1 MKDSKEPEEKKID
14 IEENYKEH
22 SEDNNILNLLSDKP
36 ENPSYQELSK
46 INDEKEK
53 KGEQDLDIEDSKSP
67 EDNNYQKHEEEKNN
81 EEKNVLTNQYIINKQ
96 KMLKEE
102 EAQKKEVLKKLQK
115 YYDDFYN
122 EIINNW
128 NNNKE
133 NFVNYY
139 SSINYKIILMLD
151 VPCVVSNK
159 DNVII
164 IFKFLCNL
172 MNFFK
177 DKLKTI
183 PFVVLTFFYTL
194 KDYEIFSRNP
204 KNVNTNNSLNS
215 NNDLIE
221 DKIFYNIFKELLP
234 EAEIES
240 HEFPIGNNCMYKYF
254 LSYLFSSGF
263 NKNFITDFLSRD
275 DLNFT
280 YYTYFSHYAFSML
293 INCSSEF
300 IQKSDYKLILVKN
313 FTDKI
318 NFYLSD
324 TENLLKQNK
333 VEYLQLIKSIY
344 DKFNDE
350 IFGGIAYMT
359 EAFEKNKLDEYFEN
373 FCFTLF
379 KPCEILLKQQK
390 LELRIIAIEHLSSII
405 LRLNLNPQFYKGDFN
420 DCENV
425 LEYVKQKL
433 VKFSQNINYFEL
445 IFGENI
451 HEAIIERAYTLLSFL
466 YKNKGFGTKEISDL
480 WKLSTSKY
488 QTISNSIISLF
499 GKLLPEFSNEDC
511 NTILETVSSMNYN
524 DINETTL
531 KLLENFFKSNQRH
544 ESLLNILYNYSNE
557 LNYYEGLS
565 NSIIN
570 KSRKILISL
579 LFNQIYSNDLH
590 QCIKNCLFSL
600 DNNYLLNT
608 NRTIFSEIMKEF
620 ILKKAT
626 NDKTIFKLI
635 DEKVDDF
642 QMLVLFLDEKYS
654 MERILMNHLLFM
666 KKFFVFLVEKSI
678 NFKSLI
684 NEGNFDFDSLLN
696 IDTLLS
702 EFKKYTDINH
712 IEDKKMEIENEEKS
726 LEINNIND
734 KSKSHLLPKTSKDID
749 DYLKIILKDYI
760 DYFKNKLLKEKIIIS
775 NEEIINNIFKQFEFS
790 FEKNTYQKV
799 VSKLVNNILNI
810 HNMGNIHFKRTLLDF
825 LYQLFVQNSI
835 FQGEKEI
842 FYNFIKSIL
851 NLQINGIHL
860 NLLSEKDMEYL
871 YIEKISSN
879 DILSLPFSAYEAL
892 NLFMIY
898 INEKNGNIKYSKE
911 NKKYI
916 DIKDVKLF
924 LGLKTLIEFH
934 AKSKESKLVA
944 DSLMSLTNIMEIGS
958 SDKINRI
965 YLLDQ
970 LFFIL
975 DFYKNKLKE
984 NENNIIE
991 KTALRRILRLI
1002 SIINKTK
1009 VTKNIFDKND
1019 PNNILKIYVKN
1030 NFYFTNSDQDIPF
1043 QVFKGLTIKEFK
1055 DELIEKVICTSQYDV
1070 TVFNNIKNYFHQDIL
1085 TLDQLKNEI
1094 RKNNLI
1100 VLFYSP
1106 KILKDE
1112 YTLAEY
1118 NIQSGEGILILN
1130 GASTSIN
1137 SDANFSMTDAQ
1148 LTDAYT
1154 KIKVVFEDKYSEE
1167 IMKAALYKNKGDIDN
1182 TILYI
1187 ADQNNIT
1194 KLLQEMEENKKNEP
1208 IKMEEITCLEE
1219 NKFNYLLN
1227 ILDEGDQNINTSV
1240 WSLLAEIKF
1249 PDDLIMNS
1257 IGNKFDNFFEENN
1270 LNKKILILKIINSV
1284 IFGDTSFC
1292 KYNILNKKVKN
1303 EWIAKFI
1310 KNEKFISQILKKFS
1324 EIIINENNEINISK
1338 IIRIIINWFLSIFN
1352 KINEIFKNKSNQI
1365 IDDESESNYNILEE
1379 NKTHKNK
1386 QNEISPMITENIEKN
1401 DNDFGEYEIDE
1412 IQANTFIKIL
1422 EDNKFIIM
1430 LYDILGVIE
1439 NFNSIFAKIEK
1450 RKIVKD
1456 LYDIIIGY
1464 IEIKPK
1470 DIQYLIEE
1478 EKNKRKIVNI
1488 LISLKDRD
1496 IRNSSLKFIKNLLDK
1511 MKIKNN
1517 EINIKEE
1524 EKIDV
1529 QSQLLK
1535 IYFSDLIS
1543 EEVFYEE
1550 FYELYNYLINIDTV
1564 KPETIP
1570 IDKIIEKL
1578 LDYLYNF
1585 YINSENLNSEVE
1597 DDSDKEKSEKIKN
1610 KLKYNLYILNCFY
1623 PFYSQLLQ
1631 EEIEKKYVEKKDII
1645 GILYNSLF
1653 EKKQDLSYLFTD
1665 EQLRLNAFNFL
1676 LTIISLKEEYFNLI
1690 LPKIISQHINIEK
1703 KKVGLPVEYPL
1714 RDFQKQKFIGLKNFG
1729 ATCYLNS
1736 LLQQMYM
1743 IPTFKESLFQFNINN
1758 INNDKLDESTIYNM
1772 QITFTNLKKSFA
1784 QFYPPIKFIK
1794 SFKSAFN
1801 GEPIHV
1807 GVQQDTDEF
1816 LAILCDKLEEEAKIF
1831 NKQDF
1836 LENSFKGG
1844 ISNEI
1849 LSLEKD
1855 YKYYSQITEPFYRI
1869 TLDIKGHKNLEEALD
1884 AYVKGEILDGEN
1896 KYYCSDYNKKISVKK
1911 RTSIKFMGNEIIIHL
1926 KRFEFDFI
1934 TFENNK
1940 LNDHLIFPLEINLK
1954 KWTRAYI
1961 RLNELEK
1968 EFGKNNF
1975 NYNDVITEREK
1986 ENLDNDK
1993 MDFELTGIL
2002 VHSGTTL
2009 QTGHYYSII
2018 KDQESN
2024 KWYKF
2029 NDNNISEFDIE
2040 KDLEK
2045 ECFGNLESKKNQYGK
2060 GAYLLFYTRK
2070 ECIKNYQNFET
2081 KLKINENLIKN
2092 TREENIDFINIKTY
2106 NSNEYQKF
2114 ILKFI
2119 QISLNY
2125 LSDENAIEIE
2135 DENNEIKSYDKL
2147 MNKEMIREIN
2157 IYQKI
2162 LELLK
2167 GNKENNIDIN
2177 DDEIKI
2183 IPNNM
2188 NEIYEKCKAE
2198 IIFNEENKI
2207 KPEKNKKNISIKNI
2221 VKFLY
2226 YYTFGIIYQY
2236 NDKEMK
2242 LNECLNL
2249 LKEILEKN
2257 NEFSIFI
2264 MKSIEKNI
2272 DIFIDLL
2279 FKFGYSDKDMTGINK
2294 TIFEF
2299 YQILFMSVE
2308 TYEKEKY
2315 GFITNEIFYYYIK
2328 EENGNGKFEKEYK
2341 SLYLRLF
2348 NKLLCQNLE
2357 KCRKEFLREKLFL
2370 ELFNHIINLSSDSSI
2385 VASNYLIPLT
2395 SFISNN
2401 NIPNLKSEINPN
2413 FKMGNNNANYLPNPI
2428 YMNTFCKI
2436 ILRCV
2441 TPGMLKS
2448 NKKSPH
2454 FHTDMNFENNN
2465 FNKYPQLPKDY
2476 IKIFDSVFFI
2486 NFFLFYQSSDIFKV
2500 ICHLSFYDEFI
2511 STQILLLL
2519 KMLLKNEFYYYSQL
2533 EEIVLRVFEMFS
2545 LEDGLNQLRLNTLFD
2560 FDKEENYEH
2569 SLNKFYFDIRNKS
2582 PKITL
2587 RGIYILAQVIQRF
2600 NDINKYIIENKE
2612 RIRWINDFYAETI
2625 VNVQEKNNF
2634 YNDIK
2639 KLLDDNPG
2647 ILEFIQKEF
2656 INKFE

>member
-1 MKDSKEPEEKKID
+1 MKESKEEEEKKID
-14 IEENYKEH
+14 VEEDCKEH
-22 SEDNNILNLLSDKP
+22 SDDNIISLLNKKP
-36 ENPSYQELSK
+36 ENPVYQELSK

-53 KGEQDLDIEDSKSP
+53 KEEQDLDMEEKKSP
-67 EDNNYQKHEEEKNN
+67 EDNNSQKHEEEKNN
-81 EEKNVLTNQYIINKQ
+81 EEKNILTNQYIINKQ
-96 KMLKEE
+96 KMLIEE
-102 EAQKKEVLKKLQK
+102 EAQKKEALKKLQK

-128 NNNKE
+128 NNNQE

-139 SSINYKIILMLD
+139 STINYKIILMLD

-159 DNVII
+159 DNVIM

-183 PFVVLTFFYTL
+183 PVVVLTIFYTL

-234 EAEIES
+234 ESEIET
-240 HEFPIGNNCMYKYF
+240 HEFPINNNCMYKYF
-254 LSYLFSSGF
+254 MSYLFQCGF

-300 IQKSDYKLILVKN
+300 IQKNDYKLILIKN

-333 VEYLQLIKSIY
+333 VEYLQLIKSLY

-350 IFGGIAYMT
+350 IFGGISYMT
-359 EAFEKNKLDEYFEN
+359 EEIEKNKLDEYFEK

-390 LELRIIAIEHLSSII
+390 LELRIIAIENLSSVI
-405 LRLNLNPQFYKGDFN
+405 LRLIINLGIYKGDYN

-425 LEYVKQKL
+425 IEYVKKKL
-433 VKFSQNINYFEL
+433 VKFCQNINYFEL

-466 YKNKGFGTKEISDL
+466 YKSKGFGTKEISDL

-499 GKLLPEFSNEDC
+499 GKLLPEFSSEDC
-511 NTILETVSSMNYN
+511 NTILETVASMNYN

-544 ESLLNILYNYSNE
+544 ESLLNILYKYSNE
-557 LNYYEGLS
+557 LSYYEGLS
-565 NSIIN
+565 NTIIN

-590 QCIKNCLFSL
+590 QCIKNCLFNI

-642 QMLVLFLDEKYS
+642 QMLVLFFDEKYS
-654 MERILMNHLLFM
+654 MENILMNNLLFM

-678 NFKSLI
+678 NFKTLI

-696 IDTLLS
+696 IDTLIS
-702 EFKKYTDINH
+702 EFKKYGDINK
-712 IEDKKMEIENEEKS
+712 IEDKKMEIENEDKIFES
-726 LEINNIND
+726 NNIND
-734 KSKSHLLPKTSKDID
+734 ENKYYLLPKSSKDID

-775 NEEIINNIFKQFEFS
+775 NEEITNNIFTQFEFS

-799 VSKLVNNILNI
+799 VSKLMNNILNI

-835 FQGEKEI
+835 FEGEKEI

-851 NLQINGIHL
+851 NLQINGIYL

-892 NLFMIY
+892 KLYMIY
-898 INEKNGNIKYSKE
+898 INQKNGNIKYSKE
-911 NKKYI
+911 KTKYVE
-916 DIKDVKLF
+916 IKDAKLF

-934 AKSKESKLVA
+934 AISGESKLVT
-944 DSLMSLTNIMEIGS
+944 DSLMILTNIMQVGA

-965 YLLDQ
+965 YLLDL
-970 LFFIL
+970 LFSML
-975 DFYKNKLKE
+975 EFYKNKLKE
-984 NENNIIE
+984 KENNKVE
-991 KTALRRILRLI
+991 KIAIRKILRLI

-1019 PNNILKIYVKN
+1019 PNNILNIYVKN

-1055 DELIEKVICTSQYDV
+1055 DELIEKVICTSEYDV

-1085 TLDQLKNEI
+1085 NLDQLKNEI

-1100 VLFYSP
+1100 VLFYYP

-1118 NIQSGEGILILN
+1118 TIQSGESILILN

-1137 SDANFSMTDAQ
+1137 SDANFSMTEAQ
-1148 LTDAYT
+1148 LADAYSQ
-1154 KIKVVFEDKYSEE
+1154 IKVVFEDKYNEE
-1167 IMKAALYKNKGDIDN
+1167 IMKAALYKNKGNIDN

-1194 KLLQEMEENKKNEP
+1194 SLIKEMEINKKNEP
-1208 IKMEEITCLEE
+1208 TKMEEITCLEE

-1227 ILDEGDQNINTSV
+1227 ILDEGDQDINTSV

-1249 PDDLIMNS
+1249 PVDLIMNS
-1257 IGNKFDNFFEENN
+1257 IGEKFDNIFEENN

-1292 KYNILNKKVKN
+1292 KYNKLKKIVKN

-1324 EIIINENNEINISK
+1324 EIVVNENNEINISK
-1338 IIRIIINWFLSIFN
+1338 IIRIIINWFLNIFN
-1352 KINEIFKNKSNQI
+1352 KINDIFKNKIIQI
-1365 IDDESESNYNILEE
+1365 NDDESESNFNILEE
-1379 NKTHKNK
+1379 NKTHKNN
-1386 QNEISPMITENIEKN
+1386 QSEISPMITENIEKN
-1401 DNDFGEYEIDE
+1401 EDEFGEYEIDE
-1412 IQANTFIKIL
+1412 VQANTFIKIL
-1422 EDNKFIIM
+1422 EDNKFVIM

-1439 NFNSIFAKIEK
+1439 NFNSLFAKIDK
-1450 RKIVKD
+1450 RIIVKN
-1456 LYDIIIGY
+1456 LYDILIGY

-1470 DIQYLIEE
+1470 EVQYLIEE

-1488 LISLKDRD
+1488 LISLKDRE
-1496 IRNSSLKFIKNLLDK
+1496 IRNSSLNFIKNLLDK
-1511 MKIKNN
+1511 MKSKNN
-1517 EINIKEE
+1517 DINIKEE

-1529 QSQLLK
+1529 QSQLLQL
-1535 IYFSDLIS
+1535 YFNDLIS

-1570 IDKIIEKL
+1570 IDKIIDKL

-1585 YINSENLNSEVE
+1585 YTTSQNNNSEIE
-1597 DDSDKEKSEKIKN
+1597 DDSEKEKSKKITN

-1631 EEIEKKYVEKKDII
+1631 EEIEKKYNEKKDII
-1645 GILYNSLF
+1645 IILYNSLF
-1653 EKKQDLSYLFTD
+1653 EKQKNLSYLFTD

-1676 LTIISLKEEYFNLI
+1676 LTIISLKEEYFNII
-1690 LPKIISQHINIEK
+1690 LPKIINQHINIEK
-1703 KKVGLPVEYPL
+1703 KKVGLPVDSPL
-1714 RDFQKQKFIGLKNFG
+1714 RDFEKQKFIGLKNFG

-1743 IPTFKESLFQFNINN
+1743 IPTFKESLFQFNINEL
-1758 INNDKLDESTIYNM
+1758 NNDKLNESTIYNM
-1772 QITFTNLKKSFA
+1772 QLTFINLKKSFA
-1784 QFYPPIKFIK
+1784 QFYPPMKFIQ

-1869 TLDIKGHKNLEEALD
+1869 TLDIKGHKTLEEALD

-1968 EFGKNNF
+1968 ELGKNNF
-1975 NYNDVITEREK
+1975 NYNEVITEREK

-2018 KDQESN
+2018 KDQDNN

-2029 NDNNISEFDIE
+2029 NDNNITEFDIE

-2060 GAYLLFYTRK
+2060 GAYLLFYTKK
-2070 ECIKNYQNFET
+2070 ECVKKYQNFEN
-2081 KLKINENLIKN
+2081 KLKLSDNLIKS
-2092 TREENIDFINIKTY
+2092 TQEENIDFINIKTY

-2125 LSDENAIEIE
+2125 LNDENKIEIE
-2135 DENNEIKSYDKL
+2135 EDINQIKSYDKL
-2147 MNKEMIREIN
+2147 MNKEMIREIK

-2177 DDEIKI
+2177 DNEIKN
-2183 IPNNM
+2183 IPNNI
-2188 NEIYEKCKAE
+2188 NEIYEKCKSE

-2207 KPEKNKKNISIKNI
+2207 KPEKKKEITIKNI

-2236 NDKEMK
+2236 NDKDMK

-2249 LKEILEKN
+2249 LKELLEKN
-2257 NEFSIFI
+2257 NEFAIFI
-2264 MKSIEKNI
+2264 MKSMEKNI

-2279 FKFGYSDKDMTGINK
+2279 FKFGYSDKDITGINK
-2294 TIFEF
+2294 TILEF
-2299 YQILFMSVE
+2299 YQILFISME
-2308 TYEKEKY
+2308 TYEKENY
-2315 GFITNEIFYYYIK
+2315 GHITNEIFYHYIK
-2328 EENGNGKFEKEYK
+2328 DENGNGKFEKEYK
-2341 SLYLRLF
+2341 SLYLRIF
-2348 NKLLCQNLE
+2348 NKLICKNLE
-2357 KCRKEFLREKLFL
+2357 KCRKEYLREKLFL
-2370 ELFNHIINLSSDSSI
+2370 ELFNDIINLSSDSSI
-2385 VASNYLIPLT
+2385 VAANYLIPLT

-2413 FKMGNNNANYLPNPI
+2413 FKMGSNNANYIPNPI

-2436 ILRCV
+2436 ILRCA
-2441 TPGMLKS
+2441 TPGMIKT

-2454 FHTDMNFENNN
+2454 FHTDMKYNNNN
-2465 FNKYPQLPKDY
+2465 FKNYPQLPKDY
-2476 IKIFDSVFFI
+2476 IKIFDSAFFI
-2486 NFFLFYQSSDIFKV
+2486 NYFLYYQSPDIYKV

-2511 STQILLLL
+2511 STQILIIL
-2519 KMLLKNEFYYYSQL
+2519 KMLLRNEFYYYSQM
-2533 EEIVLRVFEMFS
+2533 EEIVLRVFEMFN
-2545 LEDGLNQLRLNTLFD
+2545 LDDGLNQLRLNTLFD

-2569 SLNKFYFDIRNKS
+2569 SLNKFYFEVRNKS
-2582 PKITL
+2582 PQVTL
-2587 RGIYILAQVIQRF
+2587 RGVYILAQVMQRF
-2600 NDINKYIIENKE
+2600 DDINKYVMENKE
-2612 RIRWINDFYAETI
+2612 RIKWINDFYAETI
-2625 VNVQEKNNF
+2625 VNVQEKNNS

-2639 KLLDDNPG
+2639 KLLEDIPG
-2647 ILEFIQKEF
+2647 ILEFIQNEF